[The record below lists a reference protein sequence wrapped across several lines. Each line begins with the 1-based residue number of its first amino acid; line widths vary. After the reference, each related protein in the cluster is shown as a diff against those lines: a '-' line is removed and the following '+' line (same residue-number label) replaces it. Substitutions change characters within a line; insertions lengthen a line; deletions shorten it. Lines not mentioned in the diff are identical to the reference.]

1 MVISSKFLK
10 FPRRR
15 LLFFKCR
22 TFLSSKPVETMMTT
36 SLELHGYTC
45 MLWCPGIAIG
55 HIYFFL
61 EDVFP
66 QQPGGFK
73 MIRTPGIL

>member
-1 MVISSKFLK
+1 MCDV
-10 FPRRR
+10 
-15 LLFFKCR
+15 
-22 TFLSSKPVETMMTT
+22 
-36 SLELHGYTC
+36 
-45 MLWCPGIAIG
+45 CPGIAIG

-73 MIRTPGIL
+73 MLRTPNIL